1 MQHGGVKTISV
12 FVFDGD
18 CAFCSACAAFI
29 ERRIPTP
36 ARVVA
41 WQHTDLAPFGL
52 TRADCDAAVQ
62 WVSLDTA
69 GRVSVG
75 PLAGPAGIA
84 ALLRSSTR
92 AWRVAGSAL
101 GWRPVTALAWP
112 VYRWIS
118 RNRHRLP
125 GGTPVCSLPADQRRA
140 AGITVRNMPDAH
152 RSSNLTV

>member
-1 MQHGGVKTISV
+1 MQHGGVKTTTV

-18 CAFCSACAAFI
+18 CAFCSSCAAFI

-41 WQHTDLAPFGL
+41 WQHTDLAPLGL

-62 WVSLDTA
+62 WVVLD
-69 GRVSVG
+69 GGSG
-75 PLAGPAGIA
+75 PLAGPAAIA

-92 AWRVAGSAL
+92 FWRLAGSAL
-101 GWRPVTALAWP
+101 GWRPVTAAAWP
-112 VYRWIS
+112 FYRWIS

-125 GGTPVCSLPADQRRA
+125 GGTPVCSLPADQRPAR
-140 AGITVRNMPDAH
+140 GVTVRNMPDAH

>member
-1 MQHGGVKTISV
+1 MQHGGVKATTV

-41 WQHTDLAPFGL
+41 WQHTDLTPLGL

-62 WVSLDTA
+62 WVSLDGE
-69 GRVSVG
+69 GRIGVG
-75 PLAGPAGIA
+75 PLAGPAAIA
-84 ALLRSSTR
+84 ALLRSSTW
-92 AWRVAGSAL
+92 AWRVAGLVL
-101 GWRPVTALAWP
+101 GWRPVTALAGP
-112 VYRWIS
+112 VYRWVS

-125 GGTPVCSLPADQRRA
+125 GGTPACSLPADRRPA
-140 AGITVRNMPDAH
+140 RDITVRNMPDAH